1 MHGPDGGNYPN
12 ESRFLE
18 VSPHRIII
26 QHVSPPHFHLIATFE
41 EVNGSKTRI
50 TFRQVFETASECKK
64 ISKLA
69 IEANEQNLDRLE
81 MVLKATGAEKIIQLT
96 RKYNAR
102 SSEVFNA
109 WVQEEIVKNW
119 WGPHGFTNPVCEI
132 DPKPAGSFLIHMR
145 SPDGMVFP
153 TKGYYRHIEPDRLL
167 VFTCSGFADEQG
179 VDQLEN
185 LITVEFKESDGGT
198 ELTLLVEVLQSS
210 ETADAE
216 FDGLHEGWRQSLEKL
231 AGIFDRC

>member
-1 MHGPDGGNYPN
+1 MALIVAYLIKYLKMTLLQKLFNDTQDRQLVTVRLLDASREEVFKAWTHPRYMAQWWGPKGFANTFEKFEPVVGGSWQFVMHGPDGGNYPN

-109 WVQEEIVKNW
+109 WVQEEIVKN
-119 WGPHGFTNPVCEI
+119 
-132 DPKPAGSFLIHMR
+132 
-145 SPDGMVFP
+145 
-153 TKGYYRHIEPDRLL
+153 
-167 VFTCSGFADEQG
+167 
-179 VDQLEN
+179 
-185 LITVEFKESDGGT
+185 
-198 ELTLLVEVLQSS
+198 
-210 ETADAE
+210 
-216 FDGLHEGWRQSLEKL
+216 
-231 AGIFDRC
+231 